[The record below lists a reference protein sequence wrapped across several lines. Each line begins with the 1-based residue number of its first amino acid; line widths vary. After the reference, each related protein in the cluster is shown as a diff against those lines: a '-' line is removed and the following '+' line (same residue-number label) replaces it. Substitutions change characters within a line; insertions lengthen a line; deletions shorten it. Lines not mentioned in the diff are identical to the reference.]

1 MFNDMKK
8 KPVVTGGKGAEKKGQ
23 PGAKGPTGV
32 TPPTKIGAGGKKTE
46 AKAVGKKGK

>member
-1 MFNDMKK
+1 MFADAKK

-32 TPPTKIGAGGKKTE
+32 TPPTKIGAGGKKETTKK
-46 AKAVGKKGK
+46 AK